1 MPPPRTS
8 RRRSSLTN
16 GTRIPLSGNNATTSE
31 SSEVVAAN
39 TSSKRTSIS
48 PEDTRTSPTKTSFE
62 EGGSGARRPSARN
75 VAGPSTPLE
84 TVQESSSV
92 PSTPLNDKADSTNAD
107 EPARSKAYESLQQAV
122 ESGSDSG
129 GNKSSESKEDAR
141 KPSTSRPAGAI
152 LPQKSFTSLNSA
164 RGKPGDGSVHNM
176 IVETETVSS
185 IPQVSLGVGAGE
197 RGNSNRNDQGG
208 TLRMKPSVETIRPKK
223 EKKRPVRKPTNVP
236 GVASSKADIFE
247 AKVASAIDDA
257 DVSDSDETFVYE
269 SNPPEPLPPRH
280 RYHSRTPS
288 TTSMASQAEQFATRS
303 RLAPRDGNGVTVK
316 RSMKFTNN
324 YNSNLDG
331 DLGEVDQR
339 SVSGRGDNNT
349 HSTRHHHIGRHGRG
363 GGYPSL
369 FDSDSPF
376 PSQGPPPRSPRHYI
390 GNGFRQTRR
399 GATPR
404 SHPNYR
410 TLGGPKSMS
419 DEYMDDFDADGADDE
434 RTPLVASIR
443 LSRNRNGRRP
453 GSASM
458 RQMEYIERQ
467 RNCFSRYGGCIIASF
482 LILIL
487 VGGAATFFAALTRP
501 LLEIEVTK
509 LSNVLASQQEII
521 VDVHIS
527 AVNPNIFPISI
538 ANMDADIFAKSRYV
552 GSDSF
557 WRDHGPHPKDFP
569 RVERSNLRAR
579 LAELVRSPLSEASE
593 IAPSGNVDHGTDP
606 IPEPDDPSGDALSM
620 LLGRVFKFDS
630 PIIFDPSPWRR
641 TKSISV
647 GEIRLPKPGNKT
659 EEGGSAR
666 WERVLQH
673 PFELIVRGEVKYSL
687 PLMSSMRSA
696 PVNAKIQVSPNDD
709 GNNDDDSQ
717 PDIPENG
724 TYHTNIAQSSVHAT
738 KASVQLV

>member
-16 GTRIPLSGNNATTSE
+16 GTRIPIAGNTSKTSD
-31 SSEVVAAN
+31 SSEVAAN
-39 TSSKRTSIS
+39 ISTKRTPITQ
-48 PEDTRTSPTKTSFE
+48 EDARTSPTKTAFE
-62 EGGSGARRPSARN
+62 DGGSGARRPSARN
-75 VAGPSTPLE
+75 VPAASTPLE

-92 PSTPLNDKADSTNAD
+92 PSTPSNDKTDSARPE
-107 EPARSKAYESLQQAV
+107 EPTKSKAYESLQQAV
-122 ESGSDSG
+122 ESGSESG
-129 GNKSSESKEDAR
+129 GNKSSESKEEAR
-141 KPSTSRPAGAI
+141 KASSTTRPAGAI

-197 RGNSNRNDQGG
+197 RGTSNRNDQGG
-208 TLRMKPSVETIRPKK
+208 TLRMKPSVETIRPRK
-223 EKKRPVRKPTNVP
+223 EKKRTVRKTTNVP

-269 SNPPEPLPPRH
+269 SNPPEQLPPR

-288 TTSMASQAEQFATRS
+288 TTSMASQADQFTNRS

-331 DLGEVDQR
+331 DLGDVDQR

-349 HSTRHHHIGRHGRG
+349 HSTRHHHMGRHGRG

-376 PSQGPPPRSPRHYI
+376 PSQNPPPRSPRHYI
-390 GNGFRQTRR
+390 GNGFRQSRR
-399 GATPR
+399 GFTPR

-419 DEYMDDFDADGADDE
+419 DEYIDDFDADGADDE
-434 RTPLVASIR
+434 RTPLVNSSIR
-443 LSRNRNGRRP
+443 MSRNRNGRRP

-458 RQMEYIERQ
+458 RQMEYLERQ
-467 RNCFSRYGGCIIASF
+467 RNCFSRYGGCIIATF
-482 LILIL
+482 LIMIL

-501 LLEIEVTK
+501 LLEIKVTK

-527 AVNPNIFPISI
+527 AINPNIFPISI
-538 ANMDADIFAKSRYV
+538 AKLDADIFAKSRYV
-552 GSDSF
+552 GSDKF
-557 WRDHGPHPKDFP
+557 WRDHGPHPEDFP

-579 LAELVRSPLSEASE
+579 LAQLVRSPLSEDSNMVSS
-593 IAPSGNVDHGTDP
+593 SGGVDHGTDP
-606 IPEPDDPSGDALSM
+606 IPDPDDPSGDALSM
-620 LLGRVFKFDS
+620 LLGRVFEFDS
-630 PIIFDPSPWRR
+630 PIIYDPSPWRR
-641 TKSISV
+641 TPSTSV

-673 PFELIVRGEVKYSL
+673 DFELIVRGEVKYSL

-709 GNNDDDSQ
+709 GNNDSK
-717 PDIPENG
+717 PDIPGNG
-724 TYHTNIAQSSVHAT
+724 TYHTNVARSSVHAT
-738 KASVQLV
+738 KASVQFA